1 MTARST
7 ARLRSPRLRSSD
19 RTRGALFA
27 GALLALLLI
36 SAPVRGDAPTSLDPI
51 GVASSADAR
60 PAVIRVGY
68 SVGDLERIVRFYETA
83 LDFERI
89 ATAVEPGDAQSLRVA
104 RLQLGDE
111 TIELVEHTPSGRPI
125 PASAS
130 NDLWFQHLAI
140 VVSDIDAAA
149 HRVLQQG
156 ATAVS
161 IGGPQTIPAS
171 NAAAGGIR
179 AFYFRDPEDHVLELI
194 WYPPDKGQPR
204 WQARDRLFLGI
215 DHTAIGVADT
225 DRSRAFYEDLLGFR
239 KAGESVNFGPEQA
252 ALSGVHGA
260 RVEITGLAGRR
271 GPGIE
276 LLRYLEPG
284 AGRPMPAD
292 TRPEDLWHWEIAILV
307 SRREDVLA
315 RARDQGAVWAESAP
329 VAPFFLRDPDGHG
342 IQLLAAP
349 P

>member
-7 ARLRSPRLRSSD
+7 ACLRSPRLRSFD
-19 RTRGALFA
+19 RRSTDLGATGRTHSALLS
-27 GALLALLLI
+27 GALLALLLV
-36 SAPVRGDAPTSLDPI
+36 SACGRGDAPTGLDP
-51 GVASSADAR
+51 VETAPSADTR
-60 PAVIRVGY
+60 PAVVRVGY
-68 SVGDLERIVRFYETA
+68 SVGDLDRIVR
-83 LDFERI
+83 
-89 ATAVEPGDAQSLRVA
+89 
-104 RLQLGDE
+104 
-111 TIELVEHTPSGRPI
+111 
-125 PASAS
+125 
-130 NDLWFQHLAI
+130 
-140 VVSDIDAAA
+140 
-149 HRVLQQG
+149 
-156 ATAVS
+156 
-161 IGGPQTIPAS
+161 
-171 NAAAGGIR
+171 
-179 AFYFRDPEDHVLELI
+179 FYFRDPEDHVLELI

-239 KAGESVNFGPEQA
+239 KAGESLNFGPEQA

-292 TRPEDLWHWEIAILV
+292 TRPEDLWHWEIAVLV

-315 RARDQGAVWAESAP
+315 RARDQGAALPESAP